1 MHPEPLVA
9 DLTAALRSG
18 VLGLIE
24 LARREERAKS
34 RDRAYVAVLA
44 ERERCRQIAAG
55 VEADCITDD
64 GRHVAGK
71 IARRIAAQRTAV
83 EEEIG

>member
-1 MHPEPLVA
+1 MTPESLAA
-9 DLTAALRSG
+9 DALAALRVN

-24 LARREERAKS
+24 MARREERDKA

-44 ERERCRQIAAG
+44 ERERCRQIALG

-71 IARRIAAQRTAV
+71 IARRIAAQRTPV
-83 EEEIG
+83 EEAIG